1 MTHLQPAFDGTQFTA
16 SAPAARRT
24 VDDYDAWVSEVWSA
38 FVAAADTGK
47 PFTVDQVARKNKLP
61 DPPHPQSQWGSLPRL
76 LVNAGIMRHHDYGGS
91 ARARHSLVHIWIGI
105 PEQQREAV
113 ARHLAEAR
121 KERAAARA
129 EQRRAA

>member
-1 MTHLQPAFDGTQFTA
+1 MTTSPAT
-16 SAPAARRT
+16 RRI
-24 VDDYDAWVSEVWSA
+24 VDDYEAWVSEVWPA
-38 FVAAADTGK
+38 FEAAADTGH

-61 DPPHPQSQWGSLPRL
+61 DPPKPQSQWGHLPSR
-76 LVNAGIMRHHDYGGS
+76 LVNSGIMRHHDYRGS
-91 ARARHSLVHIWIGI
+91 RRAKDSIVHVWIGI
-105 PEQQREAV
+105 PEHQREAV